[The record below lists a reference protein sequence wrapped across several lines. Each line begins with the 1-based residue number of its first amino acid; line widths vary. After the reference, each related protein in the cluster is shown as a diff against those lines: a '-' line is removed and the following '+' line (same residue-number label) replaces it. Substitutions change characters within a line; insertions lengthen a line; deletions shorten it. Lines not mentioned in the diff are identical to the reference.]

1 MLKILLRFQDYLSL
15 TSIWTAPFRVIG
27 WWVIM
32 GLAAIVDALSGGIE
46 EIYDLLNFFDSD
58 QISGFI
64 DKWMPVIFALMA
76 LALGFLGWK
85 IIVQKKTDYDK
96 IITNSLFALTLF
108 LVLPW
113 GMQQAS
119 DLLLAG
125 KGMLDE
131 DGKLSV
137 STKIYQNNIVDV
149 YKIDKDAEWSK
160 KEFKK
165 LKKKNNIENDED
177 VKLLDIT
184 EPVDT
189 GGIFHSS
196 PLTKD
201 GEKILDKKVS
211 DASGEKKLEDLESFW
226 IQDDEAY
233 YRYSWH
239 PWYMMFELGT
249 IAFVLFMTMFKTAQ
263 LIMELGIL
271 KIFSVGTALTDL
283 ENGQRNKKFLEKI
296 KNTFIVLFSI
306 ELLLQCYI
314 LFTDYIGQADISAPI
329 KIVVLIAAAILTVDG
344 PNFIEE
350 MFGIDSGLK
359 SISRSLV
366 GLFAGAKTAK
376 MATDFTASTAKKAGK
391 MAGKIAK
398 KSSDAA
404 LVGMG
409 AGKGILDGFKEN
421 MEAAKS
427 GGGSNGGKIGKD
439 GDTPLSHGL
448 AGKPTNVMSDDAL
461 KEAMM
466 SGDDQKEKDKSSQS
480 DSPLS
485 SLNKENSSDSSTEG
499 IENRDDRSGT
509 ENGSPME
516 DHNTPLSSMSSEE
529 EAGSNN
535 EKGSDNILSK
545 DGDTP
550 LQASKD
556 QSSPDA
562 ASDGL
567 GTQQGKNIEMATDK
581 DGNTP
586 LSNMASS
593 EGIQP
598 DQPGGSAADKDGDTP
613 LSNMASSEGAQP
625 GQSGGTA
632 ADKDGNTPL
641 SNMTGESS
649 VPGQGGGNAPGSS
662 DTPLSSQGP
671 TGSPIPGQGGGNAS
685 GSSDTPLSPQGP
697 TGIPVPGQGG
707 GNAPGSSDTPLSSQG
722 PTGIPVPGQGGGNV
736 PGSSTNTPL
745 SSQIPPVGPIS
756 SQIGGNTSVTPGR
769 QLSQGPINSGL
780 TANNS
785 TSNNGW
791 DSLFATMPQN
801 TGSHSS
807 GSLMPSS
814 PISQAAPASLT
825 PVAPS
830 SNTSIVNSVSNG
842 SNSTYSA
849 PTPASNILPTHRA
862 AVGNVLPTYRAPV
875 QNMGGG
881 RFDYSPKG
889 VSTVSNKPIGMPKHV
904 QTTAEAF
911 KNQMTKRPTTN
922 MTAKDVLVNKY
933 ADLAQRIYDSKSVR
947 NSRTAYDIAKNTV
960 NTGFKGGTDK

>member
-1 MLKILLRFQDYLSL
+1 MDDSEILKILLRFQDYLSL

-707 GNAPGSSDTPLSSQG
+707 GN
-722 PTGIPVPGQGGGNV
+722 V

>member
-1 MLKILLRFQDYLSL
+1 MDDSEILKILLRFQDYLSL

-485 SLNKENSSDSSTEG
+485 SLNKENSSDSSTEDIG
-499 IENRDDRSGT
+499 NRDDRSGT

-516 DHNTPLSSMSSEE
+516 DHNTPLSSMSSGE
-529 EAGSNN
+529 EAGSKN
-535 EKGSDNILSK
+535 EKGTDNIPSK
-545 DGDTP
+545 DGETP
-550 LQASKD
+550 LQALKD
-556 QSSPDA
+556 QSSSDA
-562 ASDGL
+562 ASDGP
-567 GTQQGKNIEMATDK
+567 GTQQGKNIEMAADK

-593 EGIQP
+593 EGIQSG
-598 DQPGGSAADKDGDTP
+598 QPGGA
-613 LSNMASSEGAQP
+613 
-625 GQSGGTA
+625 A

-641 SNMTGESS
+641 SNMTGES
-649 VPGQGGGNAPGSS
+649 
-662 DTPLSSQGP
+662 
-671 TGSPIPGQGGGNAS
+671 PIPGQVGG
-685 GSSDTPLSPQGP
+685 
-697 TGIPVPGQGG
+697 
-707 GNAPGSSDTPLSSQG
+707 
-722 PTGIPVPGQGGGNV
+722 
-736 PGSSTNTPL
+736 
-745 SSQIPPVGPIS
+745 
-756 SQIGGNTSVTPGR
+756 
-769 QLSQGPINSGL
+769 
-780 TANNS
+780 
-785 TSNNGW
+785 
-791 DSLFATMPQN
+791 
-801 TGSHSS
+801 
-807 GSLMPSS
+807 
-814 PISQAAPASLT
+814 
-825 PVAPS
+825 
-830 SNTSIVNSVSNG
+830 
-842 SNSTYSA
+842 
-849 PTPASNILPTHRA
+849 
-862 AVGNVLPTYRAPV
+862 
-875 QNMGGG
+875 
-881 RFDYSPKG
+881 
-889 VSTVSNKPIGMPKHV
+889 
-904 QTTAEAF
+904 
-911 KNQMTKRPTTN
+911 
-922 MTAKDVLVNKY
+922 
-933 ADLAQRIYDSKSVR
+933 
-947 NSRTAYDIAKNTV
+947 
-960 NTGFKGGTDK
+960 

>member
-1 MLKILLRFQDYLSL
+1 MDDSDILKILLRFQDYLSL

-46 EIYDLLNFFDSD
+46 EIYDLLNFFDSE

-64 DKWMPVIFALMA
+64 DKWMPAIFGLMT

-85 IIVQKKTDYDK
+85 IIVQKKTDYDR
-96 IITNSLFALTLF
+96 IITSSLFALTLF
-108 LVLPW
+108 IVLPW

-165 LKKKNNIENDED
+165 LKKKNNIENDQD

-283 ENGQRNKKFLEKI
+283 EHGQRNKKFLEKI

-314 LFTDYIGQADISAPI
+314 LFTDYMGQADISAPI
-329 KIVVLIAAAILTVDG
+329 KIVVLIAAAILTADG

-350 MFGIDSGLK
+350 MFGIDAGLK

-421 MEAAKS
+421 MDAAKS
-427 GGGSNGGKIGKD
+427 GGGSNGGATGKD
-439 GDTPLSHGL
+439 NNTPLSHGL
-448 AGKPTNVMSDDAL
+448 AGKPTNVMSDEAL

-466 SGDDQKEKDKSSQS
+466 SGDDQKEKEKDKSSQS

-485 SLNKENSSDSSTEG
+485 SMNKENSSESSAEDSENREGRSG
-499 IENRDDRSGT
+499 IEN
-509 ENGSPME
+509 GSRME
-516 DHNTPLSSMSSEE
+516 DHNTPLSSMSAGD
-529 EAGSNN
+529 EAGIKSEN
-535 EKGSDNILSK
+535 GTDNILSK

-556 QSSPDA
+556 QSSPDE

-567 GTQQGKNIEMATDK
+567 GAQQGKNIEMAADKDGNTPLSNMAASEEIQPGQPGGAVADKDGNTPLSNMAASEGVHSGQPDGAATDK

-586 LSNMASS
+586 LSNMT
-593 EGIQP
+593 
-598 DQPGGSAADKDGDTP
+598 GD
-613 LSNMASSEGAQP
+613 
-625 GQSGGTA
+625 
-632 ADKDGNTPL
+632 
-641 SNMTGESS
+641 
-649 VPGQGGGNAPGSS
+649 
-662 DTPLSSQGP
+662 
-671 TGSPIPGQGGGNAS
+671 SPIPGQVGGNAPD
-685 GSSDTPLSPQGP
+685 SSNTPLSPQGP
-697 TGIPVPGQGG
+697 TESPVPGQVG
-707 GNAPGSSDTPLSSQG
+707 GNAPGSSNTPLSPQGPTESPIPGQVGGSAPGSSNTPLSSQG
-722 PTGIPVPGQGGGNV
+722 PAA
-736 PGSSTNTPL
+736 
-745 SSQIPPVGPIS
+745 GPIS
-756 SQIGGNTSVTPGR
+756 SQIGGNTPITPGR
-769 QLSQGPINSGL
+769 QLSQGPINGGSV
-780 TANNS
+780 ANNS
-785 TSNNGW
+785 TSDNGW

-801 TGSHSS
+801 IGSHSS
-807 GSLMPSS
+807 GSPMSSS
-814 PISQAAPASLT
+814 PISQVPASMT
-825 PVAPS
+825 PITSS
-830 SNTSIVNSVSNG
+830 SNPAISNASTVNSVTNG
-842 SNSTYSA
+842 SNSSYSA
-849 PTPASNILPTHRA
+849 PTPANNILPTHRA

-875 QNMGGG
+875 QNTGSG
-881 RFDYSPKG
+881 RFDYSPK
-889 VSTVSNKPIGMPKHV
+889 VMSTVSNKPIGMPKHV
-904 QTTAEAF
+904 QASAEAF
-911 KNQMTKRPTTN
+911 KNQMTRRPTTN

-933 ADLAQRIYDSKSVR
+933 ADLAQRIHDSKSIR
-947 NSRTAYDIAKNTV
+947 NSRAAYDIAKNTV
-960 NTGFKGGTDK
+960 TAGLKGESEK

>member
-1 MLKILLRFQDYLSL
+1 MDDSEILKILLRFQDYLSL

-96 IITNSLFALTLF
+96 IITNSLFAVTLF

-329 KIVVLIAAAILTVDG
+329 KIVVLIAAAILTADG

-350 MFGIDSGLK
+350 MFGIDAGLK

-421 MEAAKS
+421 IDAAKS
-427 GGGSNGGKIGKD
+427 SGGSNGGKIGKD

-448 AGKPTNVMSDDAL
+448 AGKPTNVMSDEAL

-499 IENRDDRSGT
+499 FGNREDRSGT

-516 DHNTPLSSMSSEE
+516 DHNTPLSSMSSGE
-529 EAGSNN
+529 EAGSKN
-535 EKGSDNILSK
+535 EKGTDNILSK

-550 LQASKD
+550 LQASKG
-556 QSSPDA
+556 QASPDE

-567 GTQQGKNIEMATDK
+567 GTQQGKNIEMAADK

-598 DQPGGSAADKDGDTP
+598 GQPGGSAADKDGNTP
-613 LSNMASSEGAQP
+613 LSNMASSEGVQP
-625 GQSGGTA
+625 SQSGGTA

-641 SNMTGESS
+641 SNMTGESP
-649 VPGQGGGNAPGSS
+649 VLGQGGGNAPGSS

-671 TGSPIPGQGGGNAS
+671 TGSPVPGQGSGNTPV
-685 GSSDTPLSPQGP
+685 SSNTPLSSPEP
-697 TGIPVPGQGG
+697 TESPVPGQGG
-707 GNAPGSSDTPLSSQG
+707 GNMPVSS
-722 PTGIPVPGQGGGNV
+722 
-736 PGSSTNTPL
+736 NTPL
-745 SSQIPPVGPIS
+745 SSQIPAVGPNS

-769 QLSQGPINSGL
+769 QLSQGPINSGS
-780 TANNS
+780 TVNNS
-785 TSNNGW
+785 TSDNGW
-791 DSLFATMPQN
+791 DSLFATMPQH

-814 PISQAAPASLT
+814 PISQAPASLT

-842 SNSTYSA
+842 SNASYSA
-849 PTPASNILPTHRA
+849 PTPANNILPTHRA

-875 QNMGGG
+875 QNMGGS
-881 RFDYSPKG
+881 RLDYSPKG
-889 VSTVSNKPIGMPKHV
+889 VSTLSNKPIGMPKHV

-911 KNQMTKRPTTN
+911 KKQMTKRPTTN

-960 NTGFKGGTDK
+960 NAGFKGGTDR

>member
-1 MLKILLRFQDYLSL
+1 MDDSEILKILLRFQDYLSL

-64 DKWMPVIFALMA
+64 DKWMPVIFALMT

-96 IITNSLFALTLF
+96 IITNSLFAVTLF

-329 KIVVLIAAAILTVDG
+329 KIVVLIAAAILTADG

-350 MFGIDSGLK
+350 MFGIDAGLK

-421 MEAAKS
+421 MDAAKS
-427 GGGSNGGKIGKD
+427 SGGSNGGKIGKD

-448 AGKPTNVMSDDAL
+448 AGKPTNVMSDEAL

-499 IENRDDRSGT
+499 IGNRDDRSGT

-516 DHNTPLSSMSSEE
+516 DHNTPLSSMSSGE
-529 EAGSNN
+529 EAGSKN
-535 EKGSDNILSK
+535 EKGTDNILSK

-550 LQASKD
+550 LQASKG
-556 QSSPDA
+556 QASPDEA
-562 ASDGL
+562 NDGL

-598 DQPGGSAADKDGDTP
+598 GQPGGAVADKDGNTP
-613 LSNMASSEGAQP
+613 LSNIAASEGVHSGQP
-625 GQSGGTA
+625 DGA
-632 ADKDGNTPL
+632 ATDKDGNTPL
-641 SNMTGESS
+641 SNMTGDNPI
-649 VPGQGGGNAPGSS
+649 PGQVGGNAPDNS
-662 DTPLSSQGP
+662 
-671 TGSPIPGQGGGNAS
+671 N
-685 GSSDTPLSPQGP
+685 TPLSPQGP
-697 TGIPVPGQGG
+697 TESPIPGQVGG
-707 GNAPGSSDTPLSSQG
+707 SGPGSSNTPLSSQG
-722 PTGIPVPGQGGGNV
+722 PAA
-736 PGSSTNTPL
+736 
-745 SSQIPPVGPIS
+745 GPIS
-756 SQIGGNTSVTPGR
+756 SQIGGNTPITPGR
-769 QLSQGPINSGL
+769 QLSQGPINGGSV
-780 TANNS
+780 ANNS
-785 TSNNGW
+785 TSDNGW

-801 TGSHSS
+801 IGSHSS
-807 GSLMPSS
+807 GSPMPSS
-814 PISQAAPASLT
+814 PISQAPASMT
-825 PVAPS
+825 PITSS
-830 SNTSIVNSVSNG
+830 SNPAISNASTVNSVTNG
-842 SNSTYSA
+842 SNSSYSA
-849 PTPASNILPTHRA
+849 PTPANNILPTHRA
-862 AVGNVLPTYRAPV
+862 SVGNVLPTYRAPV
-875 QNMGGG
+875 QNTGSG
-881 RFDYSPKG
+881 RFDYSPK
-889 VSTVSNKPIGMPKHV
+889 VMSTVSNKPIGMPKHV
-904 QTTAEAF
+904 QASAEAF
-911 KNQMTKRPTTN
+911 KNQMTRRPTTN

-933 ADLAQRIYDSKSVR
+933 ADLAQRIHDSKSIR
-947 NSRTAYDIAKNTV
+947 NSRAAYDIAKNTV
-960 NTGFKGGTDK
+960 TAGLKGESEK

>member
-1 MLKILLRFQDYLSL
+1 MDDSEILKILLRFQDYLSL

-27 WWVIM
+27 WWIIM
-32 GLAAIVDALSGGIE
+32 GLSAIVDALSGGIE

-96 IITNSLFALTLF
+96 IITNSLFAVTLF

-165 LKKKNNIENDED
+165 LKKKNNIENDQD

-271 KIFSVGTALTDL
+271 KIFSVGTAFTDL
-283 ENGQRNKKFLEKI
+283 EHGQRNKKFLEKI

-314 LFTDYIGQADISAPI
+314 LFTDYMGQADISAPI
-329 KIVVLIAAAILTVDG
+329 KIVVLIAAAILTADG

-350 MFGIDSGLK
+350 MFGIDAGLK

-421 MEAAKS
+421 MDAAKS
-427 GGGSNGGKIGKD
+427 GGGSNGGATGKD
-439 GDTPLSHGL
+439 NNTPLSHGL
-448 AGKPTNVMSDDAL
+448 AGKPTNVMSDEAL

-466 SGDDQKEKDKSSQS
+466 SGDDQKEKEKDKSSQS

-485 SLNKENSSDSSTEG
+485 SMNKENSSESSAEDSGNREDRSG
-499 IENRDDRSGT
+499 IEN
-509 ENGSPME
+509 GSRME
-516 DHNTPLSSMSSEE
+516 DHNTPLSSMSAGD
-529 EAGSNN
+529 EAGIKSEN
-535 EKGSDNILSK
+535 GTDNILSK

-556 QSSPDA
+556 QSSPDE

-567 GTQQGKNIEMATDK
+567 GAQQGKNIEMAADK

-586 LSNMASS
+586 LSNMAAS
-593 EGIQP
+593 EEI
-598 DQPGGSAADKDGDTP
+598 QPGGSVADKDGNTP
-613 LSNMASSEGAQP
+613 LSNIAASEGVHSGQP
-625 GQSGGTA
+625 DGA
-632 ADKDGNTPL
+632 ATDKDGNTPL
-641 SNMTGESS
+641 SNMTGES
-649 VPGQGGGNAPGSS
+649 
-662 DTPLSSQGP
+662 
-671 TGSPIPGQGGGNAS
+671 
-685 GSSDTPLSPQGP
+685 
-697 TGIPVPGQGG
+697 PVPGQGG
-707 GNAPGSSDTPLSSQG
+707 GNTPGSSNTPLSSPG
-722 PTGIPVPGQGGGNV
+722 PTESPVPGQGGGN
-736 PGSSTNTPL
+736 TPL
-745 SSQIPPVGPIS
+745 SSQIPAVGPIS

-769 QLSQGPINSGL
+769 QLSQGSINSGS

-785 TSNNGW
+785 ASDNGW

-807 GSLMPSS
+807 GSPMPSS
-814 PISQAAPASLT
+814 PISQAPASMT
-825 PVAPS
+825 PITSS
-830 SNTSIVNSVSNG
+830 SNPAISNASTVSSVTNG
-842 SNSTYSA
+842 SNSSYSA
-849 PTPASNILPTHRA
+849 PTPANNILPTHRA
-862 AVGNVLPTYRAPV
+862 AVGNILPTYRAPV

-889 VSTVSNKPIGMPKHV
+889 VSTISNKPIGMPKHV

-911 KNQMTKRPTTN
+911 KNQITKRPTTN

-933 ADLAQRIYDSKSVR
+933 ADLAQRIYDSKSAR
-947 NSRTAYDIAKNTV
+947 TSRTAYDIAKNTV
-960 NTGFKGGTDK
+960 NAGFKGGTDR

>member
-1 MLKILLRFQDYLSL
+1 MDDSEILKILLRFQDYLSL

-671 TGSPIPGQGGGNAS
+671 TG
-685 GSSDTPLSPQGP
+685 
-697 TGIPVPGQGG
+697 
-707 GNAPGSSDTPLSSQG
+707 
-722 PTGIPVPGQGGGNV
+722 IPVPGQGGGNV

>member
-1 MLKILLRFQDYLSL
+1 MDDSEILKILLRFQDYLSL

-58 QISGFI
+58 QIRGFI

-485 SLNKENSSDSSTEG
+485 SLNKENSSDSSTEDIG
-499 IENRDDRSGT
+499 NRDDRSGT

-516 DHNTPLSSMSSEE
+516 DHNTPLSSMSSGE
-529 EAGSNN
+529 EAGSKN
-535 EKGSDNILSK
+535 EKGTDNIPSK
-545 DGDTP
+545 DGETP
-550 LQASKD
+550 LQALKD
-556 QSSPDA
+556 QSSSDA
-562 ASDGL
+562 ASDGP
-567 GTQQGKNIEMATDK
+567 GTQQGKNIEMAADK

-593 EGIQP
+593 EGIQSG
-598 DQPGGSAADKDGDTP
+598 QPGGA
-613 LSNMASSEGAQP
+613 
-625 GQSGGTA
+625 A

-641 SNMTGESS
+641 SNMTGESPI
-649 VPGQGGGNAPGSS
+649 PGQVGGNAPGSS

-671 TGSPIPGQGGGNAS
+671 TGSP
-685 GSSDTPLSPQGP
+685 
-697 TGIPVPGQGG
+697 VPGQVG
-707 GNAPGSSDTPLSSQG
+707 GNMPVSS
-722 PTGIPVPGQGGGNV
+722 NM
-736 PGSSTNTPL
+736 PL
-745 SSQIPPVGPIS
+745 SSQIPAVGPIS

-769 QLSQGPINSGL
+769 QLSQGPINSGS

-785 TSNNGW
+785 AFDNGW
-791 DSLFATMPQN
+791 DSLFATMPQH

-814 PISQAAPASLT
+814 PISQVPASLT
-825 PVAPS
+825 PVASNSNPSS

-842 SNSTYSA
+842 ANSTYSA
-849 PTPASNILPTHRA
+849 HTPANNILPTHRA

-889 VSTVSNKPIGMPKHV
+889 VSTISNKPIGMPKHI

-960 NTGFKGGTDK
+960 NAGFKGGTDR

>member
-1 MLKILLRFQDYLSL
+1 MDDSEILKILLRFQDYLSL

-32 GLAAIVDALSGGIE
+32 GLAAVVDALSGGIE
-46 EIYDLLNFFDSD
+46 QIYDLLNFFNSD
-58 QISGFI
+58 QIGDFI

-76 LALGFLGWK
+76 LAIGFIGWK
-85 IIVQKKTDYDK
+85 MIVQKKTEYDK

-125 KGMLDE
+125 KGMLAE
-131 DGKLSV
+131 DGKLGV

-165 LKKKNNIENDED
+165 LKKKNNIENDVD

-196 PLTKD
+196 PLSKD

-233 YRYSWH
+233 YRYAWH
-239 PWYMMFELGT
+239 PWYMIFELAT

-329 KIVVLIAAAILTVDG
+329 KIVVLIAAAVLTVDG

-350 MFGIDSGLK
+350 MFGIDAGLK

-366 GLFAGAKTAK
+366 GLFAAAKTGK
-376 MATDFTASTAKKAGK
+376 MVTDFASSTAKKAGK
-391 MAGKIAK
+391 LTGKIAK

-404 LVGMG
+404 LVGVG

-421 MEAAKS
+421 MDAAKN
-427 GGGSNGGKIGKD
+427 GGGSNGLANGKENN
-439 GDTPLSHGL
+439 TPLSHGL
-448 AGKPTNVMSDDAL
+448 AGKPTNVMSDEAL

-466 SGDDQKEKDKSSQS
+466 SGDEQKEKDKASQS

-485 SLNKENSSDSSTEG
+485 SLNKENSSESSAEDRERSG
-499 IENRDDRSGT
+499 IEN
-509 ENGSPME
+509 GSSAE
-516 DHNTPLSSMSSEE
+516 DHNTPLSSISGED
-529 EAGSNN
+529 EAGGKN
-535 EKGSDNILSK
+535 ENGPDNILSQ

-556 QSSPDA
+556 QSNSNET
-562 ASDGL
+562 SERL
-567 GTQQGKNIEMATDK
+567 GTQDGNTPLSNMTEGTRQGGSAVDK

-586 LSNMASS
+586 LSNMP
-593 EGIQP
+593 GDNPMPGQVGGNT
-598 DQPGGSAADKDGDTP
+598 PGGSETP
-613 LSNMASSEGAQP
+613 LTSHEPTQSPTP
-625 GQSGGTA
+625 GQVG
-632 ADKDGNTPL
+632 GNTPGGSETPL
-641 SNMTGESS
+641 TSHEPTQSPM
-649 VPGQGGGNAPGSS
+649 PGQ
-662 DTPLSSQGP
+662 
-671 TGSPIPGQGGGNAS
+671 
-685 GSSDTPLSPQGP
+685 
-697 TGIPVPGQGG
+697 V
-707 GNAPGSSDTPLSSQG
+707 
-722 PTGIPVPGQGGGNV
+722 
-736 PGSSTNTPL
+736 
-745 SSQIPPVGPIS
+745 
-756 SQIGGNTSVTPGR
+756 GGNTPGGSETPLMSHEPTQSPMPGQVGGNTPGSFNTT
-769 QLSQGPINSGL
+769 QSFQGPINSG
-780 TANNS
+780 THASNS
-785 TSNNGW
+785 TTDNGW
-791 DSLFATMPQN
+791 GSLFATMPQG
-801 TGSHSS
+801 TGSPTS
-807 GSLMPSS
+807 GNLMPSS
-814 PISQAAPASLT
+814 PISPASST
-825 PVAPS
+825 SITS
-830 SNTSIVNSVSNG
+830 SNNASSVNSISNG
-842 SNSTYSA
+842 SNANYA
-849 PTPASNILPTHRA
+849 VPASTNSILPTHRA
-862 AVGNVLPTYRAPV
+862 AIGNVLPAYRAPV
-875 QNMGGG
+875 EDKGNG
-881 RFDYSPKG
+881 RLNYSPK
-889 VSTVSNKPIGMPKHV
+889 VMSTVSSKPIGMPKHV
-904 QTTAEAF
+904 QATADAF
-911 KNQMTKRPTTN
+911 KNQMTKRPTTTL
-922 MTAKDVLVNKY
+922 TAKDVMVNKY

-947 NSRTAYDIAKNTV
+947 NSRTAYDIAKNSVTA
-960 NTGFKGGTDK
+960 GLKGGSEK

>member
-1 MLKILLRFQDYLSL
+1 MDDSEILKILLRFQDYLSL

-421 MEAAKS
+421 MDAAKS

-448 AGKPTNVMSDDAL
+448 AGKPTNVMSDEAL

-466 SGDDQKEKDKSSQS
+466 SSDDQKEKDKSSQS

-499 IENRDDRSGT
+499 IGNRDDRSGT

-516 DHNTPLSSMSSEE
+516 DHNTPLSSMSSGE
-529 EAGSNN
+529 EAGSKN
-535 EKGSDNILSK
+535 EKETDNILSK

-550 LQASKD
+550 LQASKG
-556 QSSPDA
+556 QASPDA

-567 GTQQGKNIEMATDK
+567 GTQQSKNIEMAADK

-598 DQPGGSAADKDGDTP
+598 GQLGGSATDKDGDTP

-625 GQSGGTA
+625 GQPGGAA

-641 SNMTGESS
+641 STMTGES
-649 VPGQGGGNAPGSS
+649 PILGQGGGNVPGGS

-671 TGSPIPGQGGGNAS
+671 TGSP
-685 GSSDTPLSPQGP
+685 
-697 TGIPVPGQGG
+697 VPGQGG
-707 GNAPGSSDTPLSSQG
+707 GNAPGSFDTLLSSQG
-722 PTGIPVPGQGGGNV
+722 PTESPVPGQGGGNA

-756 SQIGGNTSVTPGR
+756 SQIGGNTSVTPG
-769 QLSQGPINSGL
+769 QLSQGPIKSGL

-807 GSLMPSS
+807 GSPMPSS
-814 PISQAAPASLT
+814 PISQAPASMT
-825 PVAPS
+825 PITSS
-830 SNTSIVNSVSNG
+830 SNPAISNASTVNSVTNG
-842 SNSTYSA
+842 SNSSYSA
-849 PTPASNILPTHRA
+849 STPANNILPTHRA
-862 AVGNVLPTYRAPV
+862 AVGNVLPTYRAPI
-875 QNMGGG
+875 QNMGNG

-911 KNQMTKRPTTN
+911 KNQIVKRPTTN

-960 NTGFKGGTDK
+960 NAGFKGGTDR

>member
-1 MLKILLRFQDYLSL
+1 MDDSEILKILLRFQDYLSL

-27 WWVIM
+27 WWIIM
-32 GLAAIVDALSGGIE
+32 GLATIVDALSSGIE

-58 QISGFI
+58 QISDFI
-64 DKWMPVIFALMA
+64 DKWMPVIFLLMA

-165 LKKKNNIENDED
+165 LKKKNNIENDAD

-189 GGIFHSS
+189 GGIFRSS

-201 GEKILDKKVS
+201 GEKILDKKIS
-211 DASGEKKLEDLESFW
+211 DASGEKKLENLESFW
-226 IQDDEAY
+226 IADDEAY

-239 PWYMMFELGT
+239 PWYMIFELAT

-271 KIFSVGTALTDL
+271 KIFSLGTALTDL

-314 LFTDYIGQADISAPI
+314 LFTDYIGQAEISAPI

-350 MFGIDSGLK
+350 MFGIDSGMK

-366 GLFAGAKTAK
+366 GLFAAAKTGK
-376 MATDFTASTAKKAGK
+376 MATDFAASTAKKAGQLT
-391 MAGKIAK
+391 GKIAK
-398 KSSDAA
+398 KSSNAA
-404 LVGMG
+404 LAGMG

-421 MEAAKS
+421 MDATKS
-427 GGGSNGGKIGKD
+427 GGGSNGGATGKD
-439 GDTPLSHGL
+439 NNTPLSHGL
-448 AGKPTNVMSDDAL
+448 AGKPTNVMSEEAL

-466 SGDDQKEKDKSSQS
+466 SGEDQKDKDKTSQS
-480 DSPLS
+480 NSPLS
-485 SLNKENSSDSSTEG
+485 SLNKENTSESSAEDFR
-499 IENRDDRSGT
+499 NREDRTGK

-516 DHNTPLSSMSSEE
+516 DHNTPLSSMSAGDEFGSKSEN
-529 EAGSNN
+529 GT
-535 EKGSDNILSK
+535 DNILSK

-550 LQASKD
+550 LKASKD
-556 QSSPDA
+556 QSSPNA

-567 GTQQGKNIEMATDK
+567 GAQQGKNIEM
-581 DGNTP
+581 
-586 LSNMASS
+586 
-593 EGIQP
+593 
-598 DQPGGSAADKDGDTP
+598 
-613 LSNMASSEGAQP
+613 
-625 GQSGGTA
+625 A

-641 SNMTGESS
+641 SNMTSS
-649 VPGQGGGNAPGSS
+649 EGTQPGQSGGVAADKGGDTPLSNMTSSEGTQPGQSGGVAADKGGDTPLSNMTGDRSIPGQGGGNGPGSS

-671 TGSPIPGQGGGNAS
+671 TGSQIPGQGGGN
-685 GSSDTPLSPQGP
+685 G
-697 TGIPVPGQGG
+697 
-707 GNAPGSSDTPLSSQG
+707 PGSSDTPLSSQ
-722 PTGIPVPGQGGGNV
+722 IPA
-736 PGSSTNTPL
+736 
-745 SSQIPPVGPIS
+745 VGPIS

-769 QLSQGPINSGL
+769 QLSQGAINSGL

-814 PISQAAPASLT
+814 PISQAPASLT
-825 PVAPS
+825 PVASNSNPSS

-842 SNSTYSA
+842 ANSTYSA
-849 PTPASNILPTHRA
+849 HTPANNILPTHRA

-889 VSTVSNKPIGMPKHV
+889 VSTISNKPIGMPKHI
-904 QTTAEAF
+904 QTTVEAF
-911 KNQMTKRPTTN
+911 KNQMNKRQNTN
-922 MTAKDVLVNKY
+922 MTAKDVMVNKY

-960 NTGFKGGTDK
+960 TAGLKGGSEK